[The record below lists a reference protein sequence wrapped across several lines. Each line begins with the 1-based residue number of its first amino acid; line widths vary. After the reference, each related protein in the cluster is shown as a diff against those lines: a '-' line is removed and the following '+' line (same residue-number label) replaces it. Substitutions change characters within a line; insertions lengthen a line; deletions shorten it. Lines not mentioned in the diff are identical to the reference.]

1 MLREKVKSKLQNKLL
16 EFKEPEDLNLQLL
29 FKEKPKEFLKY
40 LRKKYKNIMT
50 SDRWDALEKESY
62 DKGFTVSKVAN
73 ADLLE
78 DILAYVIQGRESG
91 ATFQDF
97 VKEIDADKLVE
108 RMQEAGWTGKSPS
121 RLKVIYE
128 TNIQVAYSKEKFKQQ
143 SAVADVLP
151 LLGYEQIERSTKRHD
166 HTKYHRKAF
175 PASDPI
181 WKKIYPPSGF
191 GCKCM
196 TISLDIDDA
205 KELGFDIVNAK
216 DYTPEA
222 PQLSLIEQ
230 WQPDMKK
237 YNKKLGDL
245 LSKEIGNG

>member
-1 MLREKVKSKLQNKLL
+1 MLREKVKSKIQNKLL

-29 FKEKPKEFLKY
+29 FQEKPKEFLKY